1 MPLSERKWEPVSVFE
16 VLGRFLFAERGRWPL
31 TPRQRN
37 AAEDKNSRDPKL
49 NRIRWRAIFE
59 RRCALLLEIP
69 PDTQWFRV
77 GPIDLEDI
85 GEFRIIAR
93 CGWDVYASPSYTINE
108 TLNNIN
114 FQVDPGKTVRSM
126 ASCISHSH
134 LDRSSIFFAHSKKGP
149 FSVLEGNK
157 RWCAVAL
164 SKRGEEILQDHI
176 LIYVG
181 LSPNLCSWHCEDDI
195 RYLIAQGPYCE

>member
-37 AAEDKNSRDPKL
+37 AAEDKDFHDPKL

-59 RRCALLLEIP
+59 WRRALLLEIP

-85 GEFRIIAR
+85 GQFRIIAR
-93 CGWDVYASPSYTINE
+93 CGWDQYARPNYTIDE
-108 TLNNIN
+108 TLRKIN
-114 FQVDPGKTVRSM
+114 FEVDPGLMVRSM
-126 ASCISHSH
+126 ASSITSSS
-134 LDRSSIFFAHSKKGP
+134 LDRSSVFFGHSKGGP
-149 FSVLEGNK
+149 FTMLEGNK

-164 SKRGEEILQDHI
+164 SKRAEEILHNDV